1 MTHPVD
7 LGDLLD
13 AYAITGRGF
22 IVAVTSPQDP
32 PAAWPGLRIAFNTR
46 TGRRTAT
53 VLGEERIHSCLKPR
67 AQNDIVYLFVTI
79 DGIEAKD
86 VVRDM
91 VVHNPDTTGH
101 FS

>member
-1 MTHPVD
+1 MTQPID

-22 IVAVTSPQDP
+22 IVAVSTPQDP
-32 PAAWPGLRIAFNTR
+32 PPAWPGLRIAVNTR
-46 TGRRTAT
+46 SGRRTAT
-53 VLGEERIHSCLKPR
+53 VLGEERIHSCLTPR
-67 AQNDIVYLFVTI
+67 AQNDILYLFVTF
-79 DGIEAKD
+79 DGIDAKD

-91 VVHNPDTTGH
+91 VVHKPDTTGH